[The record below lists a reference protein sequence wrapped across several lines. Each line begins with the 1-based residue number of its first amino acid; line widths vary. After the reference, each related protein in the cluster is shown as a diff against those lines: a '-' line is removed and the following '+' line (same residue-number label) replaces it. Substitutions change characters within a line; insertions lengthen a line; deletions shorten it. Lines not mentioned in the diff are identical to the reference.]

1 MVLFG
6 WNCDQFLSDITSAPW
21 TLAVLLLLSSLTV
34 VFQIPPRF
42 LMCSQD
48 WKLQLICNTQ

>member
-34 VFQIPPRF
+34 VFQIPPGF

-48 WKLQLICNTQ
+48 WKL